1 MDVIS
6 STIAMNV
13 WHSQW
18 VWDAQIKTKKNIKMS
33 AILRLDIDHK
43 TKEITVTGYV
53 YEDIGIEA
61 CKDGFCLPVG
71 GVCYTI
77 CKVKF
82 NERN

>member
-1 MDVIS
+1 
-6 STIAMNV
+6 
-13 WHSQW
+13 
-18 VWDAQIKTKKNIKMS
+18 MS

-43 TKEITVTGYV
+43 TKETTVTGYV